1 MAQEVGY
8 VTRELESILKVRLIN
23 GSEIECALD
32 TGFNGFL
39 LLPRTFIES
48 NLLPVVGNESVTMV
62 EQNTTEVEVAAGE
75 VIWLD
80 SKLAVRILVSEND
93 ECLIGTQML
102 VDSKLEIDYK
112 DLTVKITK

>member
-1 MAQEVGY
+1 MAQETGL
-8 VTRELESILKVRLIN
+8 VTDDLEAILRITLVN
-23 GSEIECALD
+23 GSQIECALD

-39 LLPRTFIES
+39 LLPRNFIENNS
-48 NLLPVVGNESVTMV
+48 LPFVGNESVIMV

-75 VIWLD
+75 VNWLGE
-80 SKLAVRILVSEND
+80 KLAVRILVSEND

-112 DLTVKITK
+112 NLTVKITK